1 MPGRN
6 IFFKIIKIKEQ
17 EMILSIDDDE
27 ENFNEQISLQNDKH
41 DDNIDLRWS

>member
-1 MPGRN
+1 MLGRN

-27 ENFNEQISLQNDKH
+27 ENFNE
-41 DDNIDLRWS
+41 

>member
-17 EMILSIDDDE
+17 EVILNIDDE
-27 ENFNEQISLQNDKH
+27 EENSNE
-41 DDNIDLRWS
+41 